1 MVCFCGG
8 RPFEPFRK
16 DFSMDE
22 EQEFTRKKGKKPNVA
37 WILAIFFLLVSGG
50 LTYLIISMSNKFNNQ
65 ISDIKEL
72 QKEQFIRHTE
82 TNQFL
87 LSTVDWSSR
96 RAQVTLFMRDMVVA
110 QWKKSGIKIDH
121 DEAYKIA
128 ETNLRECDN
137 YSYIDPFLILAT
149 QCIESKFKK
158 DARSKMGARGLNQ
171 FMPST
176 GRLLCSYFGMAYN
189 DSLLNNIEVSTRFAV
204 KLFDILYAQYREWDV
219 VLADYNGGPWQA
231 YYYKNKKDNLASETK
246 AYIPDVLDKK
256 REYDTLFIKYR
267 MEEKLKGDLA
277 ARQEYNKLAY
287 K

>member
-1 MVCFCGG
+1 MVNFYGG
-8 RPFEPFRK
+8 RLFEPFRK
-16 DFSMDE
+16 DISMDE
-22 EQEFTRKKGKKPNVA
+22 DEESTRRKGKKLNVG
-37 WILAIFFLLVSGG
+37 WILAIFFLLVSGV

-65 ISDIKEL
+65 ISDIKEI
-72 QKEQFIRHTE
+72 QKEQFVRHTE

-96 RAQVTLFMRDMVVA
+96 RAQLTLFMRDMIVA
-110 QWKKSGIKIDH
+110 QWKKSGVKIDR
-121 DEAYKIA
+121 DEAYRIA

-149 QCIESKFKK
+149 QCIESKFNRN
-158 DARSKMGARGLNQ
+158 ARSKMGAHGLNQ
-171 FMPST
+171 FMPAT
-176 GRLLCSYFGMAYN
+176 GRLIAGYFDIEYH
-189 DSLLNNIEVSTRFAV
+189 DSLLFNVEVSTRFAV

-231 YYYKNKKDNLASETK
+231 YYYKNKKENLVSETR
-246 AYIPDVLDKK
+246 AYIPDVLGKK

-277 ARQEYNKLAY
+277 AREEYNKLAS